1 MTYENRQTLGLLAV
15 LLGAI
20 VTAVGLLTFWL
31 SERKGGAGTALIG
44 GAMVTVGIWVIFV
57 MDGGVPE

>member
-31 SERKGGAGTALIG
+31 SERKGGAGTMLIG